1 MAPLIIKPV
10 LVVGLVA
17 VLSAPAAAPAQPI
30 HDVYTPATAAHW
42 RDGPSASQP
51 SLTFTN
57 PLGRSRGPGA
67 GAGLL

>member
-17 VLSAPAAAPAQPI
+17 VLSAPAAALAQPI
-30 HDVYTPATAAHW
+30 HAVHTPATALHW
-42 RDGPSASQP
+42 HHGPSASHP

-67 GAGLL
+67 GGGLL